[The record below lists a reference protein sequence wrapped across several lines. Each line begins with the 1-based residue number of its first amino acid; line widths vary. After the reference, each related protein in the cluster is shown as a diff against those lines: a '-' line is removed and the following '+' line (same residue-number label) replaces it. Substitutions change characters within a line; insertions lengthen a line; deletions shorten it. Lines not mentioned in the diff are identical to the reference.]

1 MRVLSAQAWPEWRDQ
16 ARAPLLFSCPGVS
29 ALQSDGIR
37 YRIRN
42 DGQGLTLSLI
52 SSGLWPR
59 QPIVYSREQSPDSVI
74 LSEVPGN
81 DVLVQLVELVRKVV
95 IDKQNL
101 QRISYSYNMDV
112 VTSFESRKR
121 RKVTMDGD
129 NGLGEEG
136 GETAADRS

>member
-1 MRVLSAQAWPEWRDQ
+1 MIDMYCVNRNKLHSLYLESNVIARLLVNVLSDAQ
-16 ARAPLLFSCPGVS
+16 GH
-29 ALQSDGIR
+29 
-37 YRIRN
+37 
-42 DGQGLTLSLI
+42 GLKLSLI

-112 VTSFESRKR
+112 VTTFESRKR